1 MYERFYTIFMK
12 QITVG
17 IDLGGTNTVIG
28 FVDHEGNCLSEISTL
43 TKEFTEIEPYM
54 KNLCGLI
61 QTELQ
66 KHSDWQLMGIG
77 IGAPNANYHRGTI
90 EEAPNLCWKGTVH
103 FCKMM
108 QEYFPNA
115 KIAITNDAN
124 AAAMGE
130 MIFGAA
136 KGMKDFVV
144 ITLGTGLGSGIVV
157 NGDLVYGHDGFAGEV
172 GHTTAIIDGRQCG
185 CGKKGCLEAYA
196 SATGIVRTMTE
207 LMCNSRKPSSLRD
220 IPNSKLTSYDVFKAY
235 QQGDELAKEC
245 FDYTGRILGIKL
257 ADVVCHTS
265 PSTIFLFG
273 GPAKAGDAIIKP
285 TKASMEEH
293 LLPIF
298 KNKINICL
306 SGLMNTNA
314 AVLGASALA
323 WKELEK

>member
-1 MYERFYTIFMK
+1 MK

-17 IDLGGTNTVIG
+17 IDIGGTNTAIG
-28 FVDHEGNCLSEISTL
+28 FVDRDGNCLFETSIP
-43 TKEFTEIEPYM
+43 TKEYTDIEPYM
-54 KNLCGLI
+54 KNLCNLI
-61 QTELQ
+61 QKELECHPDCDL
-66 KHSDWQLMGIG
+66 KGIG

-90 EEAPNLCWKGTVH
+90 EEAPNLSWKGTVH

-108 QEYFPNA
+108 NEYFPQV

-136 KGMKDFVV
+136 QGLKDFVV

-172 GHTTAIIDGRQCG
+172 GHTTVFMNGRQCG
-185 CGKKGCLEAYA
+185 CGKKGCLETYA

-207 LMCNSRKPSSLRD
+207 LLCNSRKPSSLRD

-235 QQGDELAKEC
+235 QNGDELAKEC
-245 FDYTGRILGIKL
+245 FDYTGKILGMKL

-273 GPAKAGDAIIKP
+273 GPAKAGDAIIAP
-285 TKASMEEH
+285 TKASMEAH

-298 KNKINICL
+298 KNKIEIKL
-306 SGLMNTNA
+306 SGLMDKNA

>member
-1 MYERFYTIFMK
+1 MK

-17 IDLGGTNTVIG
+17 IDIGGTNTAIG
-28 FVDHEGNCLSEISTL
+28 FVDRDGNCLFETSIP
-43 TKEFTEIEPYM
+43 TKEYLDIESYM

-61 QTELQ
+61 QDELK
-66 KHSDWQLMGIG
+66 KHPDCQLMGIG

-90 EEAPNLCWKGTVH
+90 EEAPNLSWKGTVH

-108 QEYFPNA
+108 NEYFPNI

-136 KGMKDFVV
+136 KGLTDFVV
-144 ITLGTGLGSGIVV
+144 ITLGTGVGSGIVV
-157 NGDLVYGHDGFAGEV
+157 NGDLLYGHDGFAGEV
-172 GHTTAIIDGRQCG
+172 GHTTVFLDGRECG
-185 CGKKGCLEAYA
+185 CGKKGCLETYA
-196 SATGIVRTMTE
+196 SAGGITRTVTE
-207 LMCNSRKPSSLRD
+207 LLSKTKTPSKLRD
-220 IPNSKLTSYDVFKAY
+220 ISFNNLTSYDVYKAY
-235 QQGDELAKEC
+235 QEGDEIAKET
-245 FDYTGRILGIKL
+245 FEYTGKILGIKF

-285 TKASMEEH
+285 AKAAMEEY

-298 KNKINICL
+298 KNKIEIKL
-306 SGLMNTNA
+306 SGLMDKNA

>member
-1 MYERFYTIFMK
+1 MK
-12 QITVG
+12 QITLG
-17 IDLGGTNTVIG
+17 IDIGGTNTAIG
-28 FVDHEGNCLSEISTL
+28 FVDREGNCLAEANTL
-43 TKEFTEIEPYM
+43 TKEYTEIAPYM
-54 KNLCGLI
+54 KNLCGII

-90 EEAPNLCWKGTVH
+90 EEAPNLSWKGTVH
-103 FCKMM
+103 FCKLM
-108 QEYFPNA
+108 QEYFPNV

-172 GHTTAIIDGRQCG
+172 GHTTAIVDGRECG
-185 CGKKGCLEAYA
+185 CGKKGCLETYA

-207 LMCNSRKPSSLRD
+207 LLCNSRKSSPLRD

-235 QQGDELAKEC
+235 EQGDELAKEC
-245 FDYTGRILGIKL
+245 FDYTGKILGFKL

-273 GPAKAGDAIIKP
+273 GPAKAGDAIIIPAK
-285 TKASMEEH
+285 KAMEEN

-298 KNKINICL
+298 KNKINITL
-306 SGLMNTNA
+306 SGLMDKNA

>member
-1 MYERFYTIFMK
+1 MK
-12 QITVG
+12 QVTAG
-17 IDLGGTNTVIG
+17 IDIGGTNTVAG
-28 FVDHEGNCLSEISTL
+28 FVDRDGNCLAEISTP
-43 TKEFTEIEPYM
+43 TKEYTEIGPYM
-54 KNLCGLI
+54 KNLCGLMKA
-61 QTELQ
+61 ELD
-66 KHSDWQLMGIG
+66 KHADWQLMGIG

-90 EEAPNLCWKGTVH
+90 EEAPNLSWKGTVH
-103 FCKMM
+103 FCDLMG
-108 QEYFPNA
+108 EYFPNI

-172 GHTTAIIDGRQCG
+172 GHTTVFPNGRQCG
-185 CGKKGCLEAYA
+185 CGKKGCLETYA
-196 SATGIVRTMTE
+196 SATGIVRTITE

-235 QQGDELAKEC
+235 QNGDELAKEC
-245 FDYTGRILGIKL
+245 FEYTGKILGMKL

-273 GPAKAGDAIIKP
+273 GPAKAGDAIIAP
-285 TKASMEEH
+285 TKKSMEEY

-298 KNKINICL
+298 KNKIDIKL
-306 SGLMNTNA
+306 SGLMDCNA

>member
-1 MYERFYTIFMK
+1 MT

-17 IDLGGTNTVIG
+17 IDIGGTNTAIG
-28 FVDHEGNCLSEISTL
+28 FVDREGNCLFETSIP
-43 TKEFTEIEPYM
+43 TKEYLDIEPYM

-61 QTELQ
+61 QKELA
-66 KHSDWQLMGIG
+66 KHSDFQLMGIG
-77 IGAPNANYHRGTI
+77 VGAPNANYHRGTI
-90 EEAPNLCWKGTVH
+90 EEAPNLSWKGTVH

-108 QEYFPNA
+108 SEYFPNI

-136 KGMKDFVV
+136 KGLTDFVV
-144 ITLGTGLGSGIVV
+144 ITLGTGVGSGIVV
-157 NGDLVYGHDGFAGEV
+157 NGDLLYGHDGFAGEV
-172 GHTTAIIDGRQCG
+172 GHTTVFLDGRECG
-185 CGKKGCLEAYA
+185 CGKKGCLETYA
-196 SATGIVRTMTE
+196 SAGGITRTALE
-207 LMCNSRKPSSLRD
+207 LMSKTRKPSSLRSISAND
-220 IPNSKLTSYDVFKAY
+220 LTSYDVFKAY
-235 QQGDELAKEC
+235 QAGDEIAKDTFE
-245 FDYTGRILGIKL
+245 YTGKILGIKF

-285 TKASMEEH
+285 AKAAMEEY

-298 KNKINICL
+298 KNKIDIKL
-306 SGLMNTNA
+306 SGLMDKNA

>member
-1 MYERFYTIFMK
+1 MN

-17 IDLGGTNTVIG
+17 IDIGGTNTAIG
-28 FVDHEGNCLSEISTL
+28 FVDRNGECLFETSIP
-43 TKEFTEIEPYM
+43 TKEYLDIESYM
-54 KNLCGLI
+54 KNLCELI
-61 QTELQ
+61 QKELQ
-66 KHSDWQLMGIG
+66 NHTDCQLMGIG

-90 EEAPNLCWKGTVH
+90 EEAPNLSWKGTVH

-108 QEYFPNA
+108 GEYFPNI

-130 MIFGAA
+130 MMYGAA

-144 ITLGTGLGSGIVV
+144 ITLGTGVGSGIVV

-172 GHTTAIIDGRQCG
+172 GHTTMFVDGRECG

-196 SATGIVRTMTE
+196 SASGITRTVTE
-207 LMCNSRKPSSLRD
+207 LLSKSRKPSTLRD
-220 IPNSKLTSYDVFKAY
+220 IPFNQLTSFDVFKAY
-235 QQGDELAKEC
+235 QAGDEIAKET
-245 FDYTGRILGIKL
+245 FEYTGKILGIKF

-285 TKASMEEH
+285 AKATMEEY

-298 KNKINICL
+298 KNKIDIKL
-306 SGLMNTNA
+306 SALMDKNA